1 MSNNDIWGKNIFFN
15 ERFNAS
21 IGLLFIAVFLIIS
34 PILPGVSWFKLGD
47 FTLDMVNFYHTIMIP
62 FAFLLMLYTSGI
74 MNLNKF
80 IRRSLNIST
89 IPVLLLTL
97 LGMIF
102 FYPTWAQTA
111 DYIIQAL
118 RDIWMV
124 VLAVIFFISLLIYPF
139 RDKEKFKKI
148 WGSYFLILI
157 STISATIA
165 AVMGMIYE
173 YGVLYGYSSI
183 AFFNS
188 MVNSW
193 GGLQTFLGNLIT
205 SHSHEMLPAVMGGI
219 VAIAAISFKYDRL
232 DAWKRNVIN
241 LGLIISV
248 AGSIVMTYLYVIS
261 SFGTYVIPALFTF
274 GPYGMN
280 GLAEDDIMT
289 GLIGWGALVAIIGLY
304 YSMTLETNKN
314 NRWLMASEMFIWI
327 ATMVVMVGLGYAI
340 ELNEAFYGF
349 ATPGSPPSGGPG
361 YLYDMAYTNG
371 HLLYAFFMMPLMAG
385 VSLFSIRYAK
395 DCGLKKASMYLSF
408 AGTILGGIGV
418 LYYVISLQWALEA
431 FGLGILVIS
440 LSLAMISL
448 FMKKEELP
456 LTTNINAPQKI

>member
-1 MSNNDIWGKNIFFN
+1 MSNNDIGSKNIFFN
-15 ERFNAS
+15 EKFNATIS
-21 IGLLFIAVFLIIS
+21 LLFIAVFLIIS
-34 PILPGVSWFKLGD
+34 PILPGVSWFRLGD
-47 FTLDMVNFYHTIMIP
+47 FTLDMVNFYHTVMIP

-80 IRRSLNIST
+80 TRKSLNIST

-97 LGMIF
+97 FGMIF
-102 FYPTWAQTA
+102 FYPSWAQTA
-111 DYIIQAL
+111 DYVIQAL

-124 VLAVIFFISLLIYPF
+124 ILAVIFFISLLIYPF
-139 RDKEKFKKI
+139 QDRERFKKI

-157 STISATIA
+157 SSLSATIA

-173 YGVLYGYSSI
+173 YGVLYGYGSI

-219 VAIAAISFKYDRL
+219 VAVAAISFKYDKL
-232 DAWKRNVIN
+232 DAWKRNVVN

-248 AGSIVMTYLYVIS
+248 AGSIIMTYLYVIS

-280 GLAEDDIMT
+280 GLAEDDVMT
-289 GLIGWGALVAIIGLY
+289 GLIGWGALISIIGLY
-304 YSMTLETNKN
+304 YSIKLEPNRS
-314 NRWLMASEMFIWI
+314 NRWLIASELFIWL
-327 ATMVVMVGLGYAI
+327 ATMFVMVGIGYAI

-349 ATPGSPPSGGPG
+349 ATPGTPPNGGPG
-361 YLYDMAYTNG
+361 YIYDMAYTNG
-371 HLLYAFFMMPLMAG
+371 HLLFAFFMMPLMAG
-385 VSLFSIRYAK
+385 ISLFSIRYAK
-395 DCGLKKASMYLSF
+395 DCSLKKASIYLTF
-408 AGTILGGIGV
+408 AGTIVGGIGV
-418 LYYVISLQWALEA
+418 LYYIINLQWGLEA
-431 FGLGILVIS
+431 IGLGMLVLSS
-440 LSLAMISL
+440 LITTGSL
-448 FMKKEELP
+448 FLKSESMP
-456 LTTNINAPQKI
+456 LGSSSDVGQRV